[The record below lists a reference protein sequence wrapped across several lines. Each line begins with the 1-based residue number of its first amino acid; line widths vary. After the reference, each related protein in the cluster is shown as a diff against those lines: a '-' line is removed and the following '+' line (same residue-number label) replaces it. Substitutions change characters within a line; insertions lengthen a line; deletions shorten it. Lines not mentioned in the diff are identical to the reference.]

1 MQNFH
6 EDIDTR
12 ITFHQLQND
21 GTQIECNV
29 HTKKGKLFFDRQGE
43 LYEPDLLPTI
53 YLVDNRTNCH
63 GLVLE
68 AGNITVKYIGAI
80 RGPGIVIADMSSVL
94 KYSEL
99 NGRCLAILR
108 LGGTKVD
115 EDLSV
120 EVISSSTESI
130 EGPTVTYPPPTDPPL
145 TLPPTTATTATTKP
159 SSPSSSPTI
168 TYPSLPP
175 LPTGTTE
182 GNENR

>member
-1 MQNFH
+1 MPKYDVSVLRLSSDVTLTEHIQPVCLPH
-6 EDIDTR
+6 S
-12 ITFHQLQND
+12 D
-21 GTQIECNV
+21 GR
-29 HTKKGKLFFDRQGE
+29 D
-43 LYEPDLLPTI
+43 
-53 YLVDNRTNCH
+53 
-63 GLVLE
+63 
-68 AGNITVKYIGAI
+68 
-80 RGPGIVIADMSSVL
+80 RGP
-94 KYSEL
+94 
-99 NGRCLAILR
+99 LAITGWGNTWAGAGPPRPADILQ
-108 LGGTKVD
+108 LLYVNEVPLPFCNDDWKTKVD